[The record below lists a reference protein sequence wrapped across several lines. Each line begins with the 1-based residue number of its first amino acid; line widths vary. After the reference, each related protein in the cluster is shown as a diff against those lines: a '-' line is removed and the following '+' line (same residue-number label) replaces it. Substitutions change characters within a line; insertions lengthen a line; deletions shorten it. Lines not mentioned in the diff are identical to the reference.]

1 MFHLKHFLA
10 LKSIFLGYYWWKRGF
25 IIIISW
31 ILQFQL
37 TQVWKTL
44 TPIYPDSIAL
54 KKNSTY
60 TIFFKKAIVNI
71 VQNGV
76 LDLYNKRNLIDD
88 RNCVLPIQKVNPLGF
103 RKTASIFTILLLGS
117 VFSVSI
123 FFYECFKKPKKNATV
138 ILPEGIRIKQLII
151 KTTGSL
157 SEETWQLLK
166 KEIFLTVEKFQKRD
180 VMFKK
185 LGKKPRKTKN
195 IHSYSKIQRSIQ
207 EYISV
212 QEL

>member
-1 MFHLKHFLA
+1 M
-10 LKSIFLGYYWWKRGF
+10 
-25 IIIISW
+25 
-31 ILQFQL
+31 
-37 TQVWKTL
+37 
-44 TPIYPDSIAL
+44 
-54 KKNSTY
+54 
-60 TIFFKKAIVNI
+60 
-71 VQNGV
+71 
-76 LDLYNKRNLIDD
+76 
-88 RNCVLPIQKVNPLGF
+88 GF

-117 VFSVSI
+117 VLSVSI
-123 FFYECFKKPKKNATV
+123 SFYECFKKPKKNATV
-138 ILPEGIRIKQLII
+138 TLPEGIRTKQLII

-166 KEIFLTVEKFQKRD
+166 KEIFITIEKFQKRD

-185 LGKKPRKTKN
+185 LGIKPRKTKN